1 MTHTAKRINGNN
13 GHKRAREDAPGER
26 KGRKTAILRC
36 LDGLPVLRNQQVVC
50 SSHISSSKKKDIC
63 FQQMSFFLGFGRLS
77 RPKPSGILML
87 AVGRAAPAQFSAAG
101 REFTRRSAHGPEGP
115 DRRCI
120 SSNSPKAKNIDFN
133 RSLQNE
139 TGLVETSR
147 NSF

>member
-1 MTHTAKRINGNN
+1 
-13 GHKRAREDAPGER
+13 
-26 KGRKTAILRC
+26 
-36 LDGLPVLRNQQVVC
+36 
-50 SSHISSSKKKDIC
+50 
-63 FQQMSFFLGFGRLS
+63 MSFFLGFGRLS

-133 RSLQNE
+133 RSLQ
-139 TGLVETSR
+139 VKSR
-147 NSF
+147 ILRNQNTAFFGIIDFLLDIYFVTVTLAEPGHILRFRFGFFFCFRSRFGWIAYENSEKRSAI

>member
-1 MTHTAKRINGNN
+1 MQESST
-13 GHKRAREDAPGER
+13 D
-26 KGRKTAILRC
+26 LRGF
-36 LDGLPVLRNQQVVC
+36 GLLPLA
-50 SSHISSSKKKDIC
+50 KKKDIC

>member
-1 MTHTAKRINGNN
+1 MPLDSFDLADRFVRTEGVEKVEREATDRGKSKR
-13 GHKRAREDAPGER
+13 
-26 KGRKTAILRC
+26 
-36 LDGLPVLRNQQVVC
+36 
-50 SSHISSSKKKDIC
+50 KKDIC

>member
-1 MTHTAKRINGNN
+1 MVELADSLDSGSSVHYA
-13 GHKRAREDAPGER
+13 RAGSTPASR
-26 KGRKTAILRC
+26 TI
-36 LDGLPVLRNQQVVC
+36 
-50 SSHISSSKKKDIC
+50 KKDIC

-87 AVGRAAPAQFSAAG
+87 AVGRAAPAQFTAAG

>member
-1 MTHTAKRINGNN
+1 MGFA
-13 GHKRAREDAPGER
+13 ACMAAPPFGI
-26 KGRKTAILRC
+26 K
-36 LDGLPVLRNQQVVC
+36 
-50 SSHISSSKKKDIC
+50 
-63 FQQMSFFLGFGRLS
+63 MLG
-77 RPKPSGILML
+77 
-87 AVGRAAPAQFSAAG
+87 VGKAAPAQFSAAG

>member
-1 MTHTAKRINGNN
+1 
-13 GHKRAREDAPGER
+13 
-26 KGRKTAILRC
+26 
-36 LDGLPVLRNQQVVC
+36 
-50 SSHISSSKKKDIC
+50 
-63 FQQMSFFLGFGRLS
+63 
-77 RPKPSGILML
+77 ML